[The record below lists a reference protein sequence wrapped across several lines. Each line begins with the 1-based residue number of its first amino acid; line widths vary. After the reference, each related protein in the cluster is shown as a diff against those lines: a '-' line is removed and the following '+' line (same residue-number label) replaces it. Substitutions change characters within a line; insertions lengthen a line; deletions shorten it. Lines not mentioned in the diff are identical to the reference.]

1 MNLQETHTHT
11 TCSVWHTH
19 THAQFGTHIHTCSV
33 WHTHTHTLSLA
44 HTHTLSLAHTHT
56 HTHTLSLASALTSSS
71 LLHSPVLTD
80 PPCLD
85 LWVFPDAALTL
96 SQHLPPSLLKP
107 GYICPPPHSPPI
119 FSASSPVR
127 DVIRRLPTVGCDSS
141 PGAQLPSL

>member
-19 THAQFGTHIHTCSV
+19 THTLSLAHTYTHAQFGTHTHTRSV
-33 WHTHTHTLSLA
+33 WHTHTRSVWHTR
-44 HTHTLSLAHTHT
+44 T